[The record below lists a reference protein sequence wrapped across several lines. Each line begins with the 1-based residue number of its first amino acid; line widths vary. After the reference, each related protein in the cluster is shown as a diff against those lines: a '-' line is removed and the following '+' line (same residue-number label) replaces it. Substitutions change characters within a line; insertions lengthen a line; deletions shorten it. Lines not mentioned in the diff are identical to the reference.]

1 MTISLDQIK
10 ALRDATG
17 VSITACKK
25 ALEEAGGDQEKAI
38 ELLRKK
44 GESKAAERADRVTG
58 EGVVAFAQADGKL
71 AIATLGCE
79 TDFVAMSPDFI
90 AAAQEVA
97 NQILASGADVDL
109 SGYVTDLSTKMG
121 EKVELK
127 GSQVLNGSILAY
139 YVHSNNKLGAA
150 VSLEGGTEEVARDI
164 AMHVTATDPKFLSP
178 NDVSQELLDKEQVIW
193 NDELQKSGKPEQ
205 IWGKILEGK
214 ENKFRQEHALLSQ
227 AFVKNPDMTIEQF
240 ASSNGATV
248 TEFVS
253 IRI

>member
-25 ALEEAGGDQEKAI
+25 ALEEANGDQEKAI
-38 ELLRKK
+38 ELLRKR

-58 EGVVAFAQADGKL
+58 EGVVAFAETAGKL
-71 AIATLGCE
+71 AVVTLACE
-79 TDFVAMSPDFI
+79 TDFVAKSPEFI
-90 AAAQEVA
+90 SAAQEVA
-97 NQILASGADVDL
+97 DQILENGADADL
-109 SGYVTDLSTKMG
+109 SSFVTDLSTKMG

-127 GSQVLNGSILAY
+127 DPRIIEGDVIGY

-150 VSLEGGTEEVARDI
+150 VALNGGDAEVARDI

-178 NDVSQELLDKEQVIW
+178 SDVSAELLEKESVIW
-193 NDELQKSGKPEQ
+193 NDELAKSGKPEQ

-227 AFVKNPDMTIEQF
+227 SFVKNPDLTVEKFAESNSATI
-240 ASSNGATV
+240 

-253 IRI
+253 VRI